1 MTSVSFGTGIKTPEE
16 PESEKKDLL
25 WGFFEQ
31 GEEFAEEYIGTG
43 IKDFAGDDIPIIKAG
58 SLAMLAFGIRSYR
71 ELLFGV
77 ASLAAYYYMAKD
89 DNPSLDGAISGL
101 SAVQIARKQYFT
113 ANIYRIV
120 PSLQRLEARKSH
132 DPETIG
138 QDGNLCRCLLPRIKK
153 SCLRQNGDRQP
164 ITARHC
170 AIRGYCVYHLA
181 RVPRG

>member
-16 PESEKKDLL
+16 PESESKDYL

-31 GEEFAEEYIGTG
+31 GEEFAEDLVGTR
-43 IKDFAGDDIPIIKAG
+43 IKDYAGDDIPLIKAG

-71 ELLFGV
+71 ELMFGV

-113 ANIYRIV
+113 AGFPTFIESYQSFKDWR
-120 PSLQRLEARKSH
+120 Q
-132 DPETIG
+132 
-138 QDGNLCRCLLPRIKK
+138 GNLFTQKQFVKTAIYVVGFYLGLKK
-153 SCLRQNGDRQP
+153 
-164 ITARHC
+164 
-170 AIRGYCVYHLA
+170 V
-181 RVPRG
+181 V

>member
-16 PESEKKDLL
+16 PESASKDYL

-31 GEEFAEEYIGTG
+31 GEEFAEEWIGTR
-43 IKDFAGDDIPIIKAG
+43 IKDYAGDDIPIIKAG

-71 ELLFGV
+71 ELMFGV

-113 ANIYRIV
+113 AGFPTFIESYQSFKDWR
-120 PSLQRLEARKSH
+120 Q
-132 DPETIG
+132 
-138 QDGNLCRCLLPRIKK
+138 GNLFTQKQFVKTAIYVVGFYLGLKK
-153 SCLRQNGDRQP
+153 
-164 ITARHC
+164 
-170 AIRGYCVYHLA
+170 V
-181 RVPRG
+181 V

>member
-1 MTSVSFGTGIKTPEE
+1 MSVSIGTGIKTPEE

-71 ELLFGV
+71 ELMFGV

-113 ANIYRIV
+113 AGFPTFIE
-120 PSLQRLEARKSH
+120 SLQAFKDWR
-132 DPETIG
+132 
-138 QDGNLCRCLLPRIKK
+138 QGNLMTQKSFVKTAIYAVGFYLGLKK
-153 SCLRQNGDRQP
+153 
-164 ITARHC
+164 
-170 AIRGYCVYHLA
+170 V
-181 RVPRG
+181 V